1 MKRRSVWLWAGILLL
16 LSMLSLP
23 AGASGM
29 TAALSGPDTVRAGD
43 SIEVSLQVS
52 GNGLIVTQGEI
63 RYSAGSLSY
72 QGTDGILSGWKIDID
87 HSDGRLQFLAED
99 DKLSAPINGTQTLC
113 VLRFTVRA
121 AEGAELSVLAGGLTA
136 TDGNQDF
143 RASDAAYSARV
154 APPLSGNNALKELYA
169 QNVEFSPAFRPEV
182 TAYTAQVPFS
192 VSSLDLTAVAA
203 DSRAQVQ
210 ISGNTLRAGAVT
222 AVTVTVTAENGSR
235 RSYVIQVSREQD
247 PDYEPSGENRLSSL
261 TVDGFLLSPG
271 FAEDVLEY
279 VVWLPYETESVS
291 VSGEARDS
299 RASVEVTGGQT
310 LTAGAD
316 NPVLV
321 ICTAENG
328 DTRTYTVVV
337 KRAAAHGLT
346 TTTAPSAAETT
357 TTAVTQEDHPAQ
369 VPAASGIPWWS
380 LLITGLLGIGA
391 GAGGLYLVLAQ
402 TARRRSGGGK

>member
-299 RASVEVTGGQT
+299 RASVEVTAGQT

-316 NPVLV
+316 NPVLA

-337 KRAAAHGLT
+337 KRAAAHGQT

-369 VPAASGIPWWS
+369 VPAAGGIPWWS

-402 TARRRSGGGK
+402 TSRRRSGGGK

>member
-1 MKRRSVWLWAGILLL
+1 M
-16 LSMLSLP
+16 
-23 AGASGM
+23 
-29 TAALSGPDTVRAGD
+29 
-43 SIEVSLQVS
+43 
-52 GNGLIVTQGEI
+52 
-63 RYSAGSLSY
+63 
-72 QGTDGILSGWKIDID
+72 
-87 HSDGRLQFLAED
+87 
-99 DKLSAPINGTQTLC
+99 
-113 VLRFTVRA
+113 LRFTVRA

-136 TDGNQDF
+136 TDGNRDF

-337 KRAAAHGLT
+337 KRAAAHGQT
-346 TTTAPSAAETT
+346 TTTGAIRCRNHNDGCDAGGS
-357 TTAVTQEDHPAQ
+357 
-369 VPAASGIPWWS
+369 SG
-380 LLITGLLGIGA
+380 TGA
-391 GAGGLYLVLAQ
+391 GGRRDSLVEPTDYRSSWHRCRCRPGLYLVLAQ
-402 TARRRSGGGK
+402 TAAGLVWEEGNNGIWIF